1 MDFSGTILGKALNP
15 IAPGIGNFFAS
26 SAGNIA
32 GDITGGI
39 AGGIK
44 KSANEPTMVKP
55 KDVKYIAPQFQGYEG
70 KLGTGAQDFMS
81 KLIAQQAAEGSSK
94 FGTQSQDYLTK
105 LQGAQPGAYSNEAAS
120 MLQQAAEGRVPS
132 AAENMLR
139 SNAMQIQQQ
148 QLGAIKGGGAYN
160 PALARAAMFSG
171 AQAQQQAGM
180 DAGTIRAQEMASA
193 RNAYADVLA
202 SQENLNEQRRNNYN
216 QSMQASL
223 GLVGEGEK
231 LQADRQKA
239 YNESILNSLGLIG
252 RNDELGSL
260 NTSRANQFNLDTA
273 QGQFNAGKTN
283 ADIANMMNQL
293 ALDKYRADLGLSG
306 TVFGGLTGGAG
317 AVAASA
323 VGK

>member
-1 MDFSGTILGKALNP
+1 MAFSGTILGKILNP
-15 IAPGIGNFFAS
+15 IAPGVTSFLGS
-26 SAGNIA
+26 SAANLA
-32 GDITGGI
+32 GDVTGKI

-105 LQGAQPGAYSNEAAS
+105 LQGAAPTQFQNDAAS
-120 MLQQAAEGRVPS
+120 MLQAAAEGRVPS

-193 RNAYADVLA
+193 RNAYADVLN
-202 SQENLNEQRRNNYN
+202 SQESLNQQRQNAYN
-216 QSMQASL
+216 QAMQSGL
-223 GLVGEGEK
+223 GLVGQGEQMQTEK
-231 LQADRQKA
+231 QNA
-239 YNESILNSLGLIG
+239 YNQAILNSLGLVG
-252 RNDELGSL
+252 KADELGL
-260 NTSRANQFNLDTA
+260 QNRANQNQFNLNVA
-273 QGQFNAGKTN
+273 QGQFGAGKTN

-293 ALDKYRADLGLSG
+293 ALDKYRADLTLRI
-306 TVFGGLTGGAG
+306 VRELLQDY
-317 AVAASA
+317 
-323 VGK
+323 